1 MLTMRALVDVV
12 KFGAYL
18 IQSGALLMTFFCRRP
33 RSHDASRTEL
43 LCMLL
48 MLGVFPCT
56 SALASSL
63 SPSTA
68 GSTAPELLTAPEEK
82 RAVETE
88 VAAATCHTRGPP
100 TGHSRHSEA
109 SGSFQL
115 CHGGL
120 LIEPRTPI
128 SLGGHAPPPLPH
140 GRNILN
146 LCWFG
151 LVRDG
156 SACVTHGSMYIHV
169 SSMFFHVSSMC
180 VHVFHAH

>member
-33 RSHDASRTEL
+33 RSHNASRTEL

-48 MLGVFPCT
+48 MLGVFPCS
-56 SALASSL
+56 SAFASSR

-88 VAAATCHTRGPP
+88 VAAAHVTQRPPDRPLAPPLAGPTLRP
-100 TGHSRHSEA
+100 VAPPSSQ
-109 SGSFQL
+109 S

-120 LIEPRTPI
+120 LSPPRTTPTNQ
-128 SLGGHAPPPLPH
+128 PW
-140 GRNILN
+140 R
-146 LCWFG
+146 
-151 LVRDG
+151 
-156 SACVTHGSMYIHV
+156 
-169 SSMFFHVSSMC
+169 
-180 VHVFHAH
+180 